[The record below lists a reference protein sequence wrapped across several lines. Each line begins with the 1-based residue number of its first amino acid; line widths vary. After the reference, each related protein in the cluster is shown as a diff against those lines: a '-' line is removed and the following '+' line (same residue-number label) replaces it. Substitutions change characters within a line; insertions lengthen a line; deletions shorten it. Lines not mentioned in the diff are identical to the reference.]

1 MPDKYELFLD
11 KNKKVKLS
19 ADEQGNFFAEAN
31 DKRIKLGASGLENV
45 DENGVASPV
54 GADLTALDQSII
66 PDTNEVYDLGSAE
79 KKFRHLYL
87 SSNSLFV
94 GDTKITSDPTTGALT
109 TAVSDGQ
116 GGFADPAPVGD
127 TKFYDWKGSTTNI
140 AANDPINNDGINSKL
155 SMEFI
160 YNDMVIVANA
170 ANTGPIEVIW
180 GNYLGNPNTSKT
192 TLFGG
197 IALSSGNY
205 GYDTG
210 FITDEDGD
218 DLSAFL
224 VNKMDE
230 ENLPILNF
238 EFTLSAKLQIQ
249 DPVKA
254 AQIPYFQQGQFNN
267 LTNVTSIPLW
277 TMTQGNMYAFKTAT
291 SNYLGH
297 TRGIMMGS
305 MADSNYDYN
314 GNPGAAKVALWNLG
328 TSSNPYSQPNV
339 FKFNNIQDVQREI
352 GSELNLFI
360 DMALNNP
367 AVNMKSADPTISS
380 ATSISDIAGYFDLQ
394 DGIVFDMLVN
404 VK

>member
-116 GGFADPAPVGD
+116 GGFAAPAPVGD

-314 GNPGAAKVALWNLG
+314 DGFGADKVALWNLG

-394 DGIVFDMLVN
+394 DGIVFDMLVTL
-404 VK
+404 K

>member
-31 DKRIKLGASGLENV
+31 DKKIKLGSNGLENV
-45 DENGVASPV
+45 DGNGVASPV

-116 GGFADPAPVGD
+116 GGFAEPAPVGD
-127 TKFYDWKGSTTNI
+127 AKFYDWRGSTKNI
-140 AANDPINNDGINSKL
+140 AANDPINVDGINSKL
-155 SMEFI
+155 SMEYL
-160 YNDMVIVANA
+160 YNDMVIAANA
-170 ANTGPIEVIW
+170 ANTGPMEVIW
-180 GNYLGNPNTSKT
+180 GNYLGNPNTTQYT
-192 TLFGG
+192 TFGAVA
-197 IALSSGNY
+197 INSGNY
-205 GYDTG
+205 DYTSS
-210 FITDEDGD
+210 FITDENGD

-238 EFTLSAKLQIQ
+238 EFSLSAKLQIQ

-267 LTNVTSIPLW
+267 LTNVTSVPLW
-277 TMTQGNMYAFKTAT
+277 TMTQNHMYAFKTAT
-291 SNYLGH
+291 SNSGGH

-314 GNPGAAKVALWNLG
+314 DGLGADRAALWNLG
-328 TSSNPYSQPNV
+328 TSSNPFSQPNV
-339 FKFNNIQDVQREI
+339 FQYNWMQDNYAQL
-352 GSELNLFI
+352 GFSLSLNI
-360 DMALNNP
+360 DMELNNP
-367 AVNMKSADPTISS
+367 SVNMRSADPTISS
-380 ATSISDIAGYFDLQ
+380 AASISDIAGYFDLQ